1 MIKNY
6 KTKFGEVDIIAK
18 NRDETVF
25 IEVKTR
31 LSKRFG
37 LPVEAV
43 NNLKQKKIINTSKI
57 YMKQNRIYTCKIR
70 YDVIEVY
77 LSGEKSFINH
87 IKNVFF

>member
-1 MIKNY
+1 MIRNY